1 MKSLSRLA
9 VLLFCT
15 LGAAHAA
22 TPMKELG
29 MPLGQ
34 KMKLPIALC
43 PSEGPAKDASAPCWA
58 KPPQSLP
65 GGIQSGSL
73 VVPASAQA
81 SMWTAPGTYGA
92 AIDRAGVLVAVTV
105 YSARADEF
113 AKIRGALTARLGS
126 RLRSFNTDDQRR
138 LARWEWKDAVIDL
151 SCGADVGCATRFA
164 LSDREEKRLEQA
176 LLLSTR

>member
-9 VLLFCT
+9 VLFFCT
-15 LGAAHAA
+15 AGAAHAA

-34 KMKLPIALC
+34 KMQLPIALC

-58 KPPQSLP
+58 KPPKTLP

-81 SMWTAPGTYGA
+81 NTWTSPGTYGA
-92 AIDRAGVLVAVTV
+92 AIDRTGVLVAVTV
-105 YSARADEF
+105 HSARADEF
-113 AKIRGALTARLGS
+113 AKIRGVLTARLGK
-126 RLRSFNTDDQRR
+126 RLRSFHTDDQRG

-151 SCGADVGCATRFA
+151 SCGADVGCTTHFA
-164 LSDREEKRLEQA
+164 LSDREERRLAEA
-176 LLLSTR
+176 MMLSSR